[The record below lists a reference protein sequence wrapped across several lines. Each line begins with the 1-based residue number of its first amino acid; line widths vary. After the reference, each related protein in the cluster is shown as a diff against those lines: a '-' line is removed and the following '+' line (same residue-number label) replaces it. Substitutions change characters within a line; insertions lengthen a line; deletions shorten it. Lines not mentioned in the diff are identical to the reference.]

1 MGGFGDGDEGPSE
14 TDPDGP
20 PSAAEGGADR
30 DDQVEWGITS
40 AREPRWP
47 ATLAVGGAIVLQMLL
62 PGSVYLYLGP
72 HWLIPALEG
81 VLAVAVLIANPW
93 HTIESR
99 NLRPVSIGIIVLI
112 NGANLVALGELVS
125 ALLNG
130 TNAGGRT
137 LVYAS
142 VPIWLT
148 NVVVFGLWYWELD
161 RGGPAARLKPGHPPP
176 DFLFPQQTA
185 PGAAPG
191 WTPSFLDYLYTSFT
205 NATAFSPTDTM
216 PLSPWAKLLMMI
228 QSLASLLTVALVLS
242 RAVNIL
248 K

>member
-1 MGGFGDGDEGPSE
+1 MAGFWDRFIPPFQRTPDDFPTLRED
-14 TDPDGP
+14 TD
-20 PSAAEGGADR
+20 DR
-30 DDQVEWGITS
+30 DDRVEWGITS
-40 AREPRWP
+40 AREPRLP
-47 ATLAVGGAIVLQMLL
+47 ATLAVLVAIVLQLVL
-62 PGSVYLYLGP
+62 PRHVALYLGP
-72 HWLIPALEG
+72 RWMIPALEG
-81 VLAVAVLIANPW
+81 VLAVALLIANPW
-93 HTIESR
+93 HRLVSR
-99 NLRPVSIGIIVLI
+99 NLRPFSISLIVLI
-112 NGANLVALGELVS
+112 NGANLVALGGLVS
-125 ALLNG
+125 DLLNG
-130 TNAGGRT
+130 TNAGGRS

-148 NVVVFGLWYWELD
+148 NVIVFGLWYWELD
-161 RGGPAARLKPGHPPP
+161 RGGPAARLKPDHPAP

-191 WTPSFLDYLYTSFT
+191 WTPTFLDYLYTSFT

-228 QSLASLLTVALVLS
+228 QSLASLLTVALVIS